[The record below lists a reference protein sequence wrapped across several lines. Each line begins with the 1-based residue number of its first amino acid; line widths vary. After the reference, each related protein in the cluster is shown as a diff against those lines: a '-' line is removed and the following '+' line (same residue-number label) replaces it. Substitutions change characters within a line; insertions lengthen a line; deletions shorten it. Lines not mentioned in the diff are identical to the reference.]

1 MQSFLLFRM
10 ILTAAAFAALT
21 ISSVAENRKE
31 APEWSYS
38 DVKDFIESKSTDRS
52 YQKYLL
58 RQARDNNRAVKRIKD
73 YKKLNTAEVIAIK
86 WDCFDDFP
94 HDWNMIN
101 YVLMERLFEANKEKP

>member
-1 MQSFLLFRM
+1 M
-10 ILTAAAFAALT
+10 
-21 ISSVAENRKE
+21 
-31 APEWSYS
+31 
-38 DVKDFIESKSTDRS
+38 KDFIESKSTDRS

-58 RQARDNNRAVKRIKD
+58 RQASDNNRAVKRIKD